1 MRPSCAAAAVLFAAC
16 AASPNP
22 ARDELRPV
30 PSTPARP
37 PAAGAAS
44 SSGETPP
51 AAAAG
56 PQAPERSEL
65 AVAYVG
71 GKPIDVR
78 EFLAR
83 LWFRDQLQARQV
95 LENLVFAQVTLFEA
109 DRLGLSLEP
118 EQVEDV
124 VEKARAALEAKLAEK
139 QPRLTVEE
147 FLRTERGWEPAAYEA
162 QVRRDAIIQL
172 LAERCVRGW
181 ALESGRARVRLMELP
196 DAKSLEAVQAGLAAG
211 SDFAEL
217 ARQSSIDARAEEG
230 GTELVLVRTESHP
243 LARLA
248 MATPV
253 GEVGGPIEERGHFLL
268 LEVEAKDEPYA
279 GALDAIAPQ
288 IESSLASSPV
298 DDDEYVQWRAA
309 MFRRYQVDLEPILE
323 LTGGRP

>member
-1 MRPSCAAAAVLFAAC
+1 MRSGAAAAAVLVAAC

-30 PSTPARP
+30 PTGARP
-37 PAAGAAS
+37 PASSAAPAP
-44 SSGETPP
+44 GDAPEQ
-51 AAAAG
+51 AAAA
-56 PQAPERSEL
+56 PKPAERVDL
-65 AVAYVG
+65 AVAHVG

-83 LWFRDQLQARQV
+83 LWFRDQVQARQV

-118 EQVEDV
+118 AQVDSV
-124 VEKARAALEAKLAEK
+124 VKKARAALEAKLAEK
-139 QPRLTVEE
+139 EPRLSVEE

-181 ALESGRARVRLMELP
+181 ALESGRARVRLMELA
-196 DAKSLEAVQAGLAAG
+196 DDKDLEAVQAGLAAG
-211 SDFAEL
+211 GDFEEL
-217 ARQSSIDARAEEG
+217 ARRHSVDARAEEG
-230 GTELVLVRTESHP
+230 GTGLVLVRTETHP

-253 GEVGGPIEERGHFLL
+253 GEVGGPLEERGHFLL
-268 LEVEAKDEPYA
+268 LRVESKDEPYT
-279 GALDAIAPQ
+279 GELGAIAPL

-309 MFRRYQVDLEPILE
+309 MFRRYQVDLEPMLE

>member
-1 MRPSCAAAAVLFAAC
+1 MRPGAAAAAVLFAAC

-22 ARDELRPV
+22 AREELRPV
-30 PSTPARP
+30 PTGTRP
-37 PAAGAAS
+37 PATNAAPGDAPAQASAAS
-44 SSGETPP
+44 KP
-51 AAAAG
+51 A
-56 PQAPERSEL
+56 ERGEL
-65 AVAYVG
+65 AVAHVG

-83 LWFRDQLQARQV
+83 LWFRDQVQARQV

-118 EQVEDV
+118 AQVDSV
-124 VEKARAALEAKLAEK
+124 VMKARAALEAKLAEK
-139 QPRLTVEE
+139 EPRLSVEE

-162 QVRRDAIIQL
+162 QVRRDAIVQL

-181 ALESGRARVRLMELP
+181 ALESGRARVRLMELA
-196 DAKSLEAVQAGLAAG
+196 DGKSLETVQAGLASG
-211 SDFAEL
+211 GEFAEL
-217 ARQSSIDARAEEG
+217 ARRHSVDARAEEG
-230 GTELVLVRTESHP
+230 GTELVLVRTETHP

-253 GEVGGPIEERGHFLL
+253 GEVGGPLEERGHFLL
-268 LEVEAKDEPYA
+268 LRVEDKDEPYT
-279 GALDAIAPQ
+279 GDLGAIAPL

-309 MFRRYQVDLEPILE
+309 MFRRYQVDLEPMLE